1 MSPKIREEDFLRR
14 VLMLETIEFIGVA
27 RILGVQL
34 VEEETPREFEG
45 VLKDMMLKYERLS
58 CTQRRN
64 LMRII
69 NSATKEGD

>member
-1 MSPKIREEDFLRR
+1 MSPKIRAEDFLRR
-14 VLMLETIEFIGVA
+14 VLMLETVEFIGVA

-34 VEEETPREFEG
+34 VEEEIPREFEA

-58 CTQRRN
+58 RTQRRN